1 MSKKRY
7 FTPGKLFLAG
17 EYFVVNGDSDAILIP
32 TKKGIKIEIQSS
44 SDEYYHLHTKD
55 KTYSWMKGKHKNLHI
70 NAYVDRAIDLV
81 FSFLHEQ
88 NIKTWPMTIKIRSS
102 LESVQGQSY
111 GFGSSGAVVIGLL
124 KSITRYVHL
133 KLSNLEVY
141 KLAVLAMNEERNH
154 ASFADLALSAFEEP
168 ILYHVFDKEWFS
180 KLDKKDYYGSMKK
193 PWKDLKIEP
202 VKLKWGNS
210 IVVNSGVKSQ
220 SILMVKRFQTLV
232 DEKTYQQYLEE
243 FLPLMDKV
251 KVDKNVTIL
260 EEIQTLYK
268 NLSQKSFGDYW
279 IKEYDEILQ
288 LCSDSCSFAKVS
300 GAGGGDNLILFFE
313 VAKHMNICS
322 SKLKD
327 QGFTVFENNL

>member
-32 TKKGIKIEIQSS
+32 TKKGVEIEIQSS
-44 SDEYYHLHTKD
+44 SDEYYHLNTKD

-70 NAYVDRAIDLV
+70 NAYVDRAINLV

-141 KLAVLAMNEERNH
+141 KLAVLAMSQERNH
-154 ASFADLALSAFEEP
+154 TSYADLALSAFEEP

-180 KLDKKDYYGSMKK
+180 KLDKKDFYGSMKK
-193 PWKDLKIEP
+193 PWKGLKIEP
-202 VKLKWGNS
+202 IKLEWGNS

-220 SILMVKRFQTLV
+220 STLMVKRFQSVV
-232 DEKTYQQYLEE
+232 DEKTYQEYLEE
-243 FLPLMDKV
+243 FLPLMNKV
-251 KVDKNVTIL
+251 KEGKNVQFL
-260 EEIQTLYK
+260 EEIQTLYR
-268 NLSQKSFGDYW
+268 NLSQKIFREYW

-300 GAGGGDNLILFFE
+300 GAGGGDNLILFFDD
-313 VAKHMNICS
+313 AKHMNSCS
-322 SKLKD
+322 SNLKH
-327 QGFTVFENNL
+327 QGFTVFENSL